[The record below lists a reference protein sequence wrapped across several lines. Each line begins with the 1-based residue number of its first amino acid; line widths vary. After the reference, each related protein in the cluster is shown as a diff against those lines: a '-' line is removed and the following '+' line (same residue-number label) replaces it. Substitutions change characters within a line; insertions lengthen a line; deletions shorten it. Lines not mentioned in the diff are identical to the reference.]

1 MALAMQSQPGSKP
14 ASLLFEACRASDVP
28 EMCRMLA
35 ETFARNDPPAVAVG
49 LTPAEFEAFVR
60 LVSTSELTRELT
72 IVARDQA
79 SGSLAG
85 AMLTED
91 AASQLPEG
99 MDELSQKF
107 DPIFD
112 LFSLLDAQLAEPPV
126 TEPGDVLHLFL
137 LGVDDRFAGQ
147 GVGQGLV
154 LEALNNGIAR
164 GYRAAVVEATNLR
177 SQHIFSK
184 LGFTTRAQTS
194 YAAYRRE
201 GVPVFASIT
210 EHGGPVSMIRALRP
224 GTHFTRDR

>member
-1 MALAMQSQPGSKP
+1 MPSHFESKP
-14 ASLLFEACRASDVP
+14 ASLVFETCRPSDVP

-49 LTPAEFEAFVR
+49 LTPTEFEAFVR
-60 LVSTSELTRELT
+60 LISTSERTRELT
-72 IVARDQA
+72 IVARNPV

-85 AMLTED
+85 AVLTED
-91 AASQLPEG
+91 AASLPPEG
-99 MDELSQKF
+99 MAELSEKF

-154 LEALNNGIAR
+154 LGALNNGIAR
-164 GYRAAVVEATNLR
+164 GYRTAIVEATNLR

-210 EHGGPVSMIRALRP
+210 EHGGPVSMIRDLRE
-224 GTHFTRDR
+224 GTHSTGDR